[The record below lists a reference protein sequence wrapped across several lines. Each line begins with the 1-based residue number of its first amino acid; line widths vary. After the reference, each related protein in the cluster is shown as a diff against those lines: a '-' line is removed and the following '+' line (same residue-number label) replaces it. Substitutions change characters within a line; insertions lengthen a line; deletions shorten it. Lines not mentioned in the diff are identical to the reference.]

1 MNFFLSNSG
10 NDCEK
15 PLTAVSSLLQITGVS
30 MIYVYG
36 SYNKTIKDLF
46 MYNIFLCYEY
56 YLGYFVPQVS
66 HFLATNFINSVTDSM
81 AHNTRGFKNM

>member
-10 NDCEK
+10 NEWKK

-36 SYNKTIKDLF
+36 SHSKTIKDLF

-56 YLGYFVPQVS
+56 YLGYFVPQIS
-66 HFLATNFINSVTDSM
+66 HFLDTKSINSVTDTM
-81 AHNTRGFKNM
+81 AHNTQGLKNM